1 MADDDDEVEGGAEGE
16 GDQESKLA
24 DGDTAE
30 VEGSSST
37 YTLTRHGSTYMCS
50 CPAWKN
56 QSAPVDTRTCKHL
69 RGYLGE
75 DFETARL
82 GALPSRA
89 ASTKSGG
96 GSSANKKET
105 APPVLLAHK
114 WEVDHDPKGW
124 WMSEK
129 LDGIRAYWDGETFTS
144 RLGNRFFAPDWFV
157 ADLPADTLD
166 GELWVGRKMFQK
178 TTSIVR
184 SGAAGQEWK
193 TVQFVVFDAP
203 NAKGSFE
210 ERQEH
215 ARSVLERA
223 EAPHARWHEH
233 VQCEGV
239 DHLREELARVE
250 ALGGEGLMLRQ
261 PGSKYVPGRS
271 QTLLKVKTFH
281 DAEATVIGHAPGS
294 GKHKGR
300 LGALI
305 CQLPGG
311 ITFNAGT
318 GFSDHERENPPAIGA
333 VITFRY
339 QELSDDGVPR
349 FPSYVGERLDVDT
362 PAPIAKSSRAIQ
374 TVPLAKGSGAMK
386 STTSAKTSAPDTRAV
401 AKKLATPPPDEDEDG
416 APRKMHPAPKL
427 ESAGNDLARGKK
439 FMFTGKLADMQRSQ
453 AQSKVTSIGGIN
465 AGSVSA
471 DLDFLVVGDDGSPLF
486 GGGAK
491 GDKILKA
498 EKLIAQGSNLK
509 IISET
514 EFVKMC
520 DRTVTTKATPK
531 VVVAPNPARAPDP
544 PDDDDEDDDDD
555 DQPEP
560 PKKMLRAP
568 DLVSAG
574 SDLARG
580 KKFMFTGKL
589 AGMQRSQAQA
599 KVTSIGGVNA
609 GSVSADLDYLVVG
622 DDGSPLFGAGAKGD
636 KILKAERHQ
645 AQGSHIKIISETE
658 FVKMCDRTVTTP
670 RAPAVKNV
678 MPPKPKRAAPEEV
691 EEEEDEDEA
700 PAKPADDDDPDS
712 PFAKYGPRTQRIEL
726 VNDDENKF
734 WNIEVRG
741 NHTITVFGKIDS
753 AGQTRLADCG
763 SPSAAAADAAKR
775 AAVKRK
781 EGYE

>member
-1 MADDDDEVEGGAEGE
+1 MADDEEEVEGGGEGE
-16 GDQESKLA
+16 QESKLA

-37 YTLTRHGSTYMCS
+37 YTLTRHGKVYMCS

-56 QSAPVDTRTCKHL
+56 QGAPVDLRTCKHL

-89 ASTKSGG
+89 AATKSGG
-96 GSSANKKET
+96 GGSANKKET

-210 ERQEH
+210 QRQLH
-215 ARSVLERA
+215 AKSVLERVD
-223 EAPHARWHEH
+223 APHARWHEH
-233 VQCEGV
+233 VECEGF

-374 TVPLAKGSGAMK
+374 TVPLAKGSGAPS

-401 AKKLATPPPDEDEDG
+401 TKKVAPPPDDDEDEDEDE

-427 ESAGNDLARGKK
+427 ESAGSDLARGKK
-439 FMFTGKLADMQRSQ
+439 FMFTGKLADLQRSQ

-471 DLDFLVVGDDGSPLF
+471 DLDYLVVGDEGSPLF

-498 EKLIAQGSNLK
+498 EKLIAQGSSLK

-520 DRTVTTKATPK
+520 DRTVTAPK
-531 VVVAPNPARAPDP
+531 VAAPKAAAPKVAVPKPAT
-544 PDDDDEDDDDD
+544 DDEDEGDDD
-555 DQPEP
+555 PEP
-560 PKKMLRAP
+560 PRKMLRAP

-589 AGMQRSQAQA
+589 AGMQRSQAQS

-636 KILKAERHQ
+636 KILKAERLQ
-645 AQGSHIKIISETE
+645 AQGSRIKIISETE
-658 FVKMCDRTVTTP
+658 FVKMCDRTITTP

-678 MPPKPKRAAPEEV
+678 MPPKPQRLPDP
-691 EEEEDEDEA
+691 EEEEAEEA
-700 PAKPADDDDPDS
+700 PAANADDDDPDS

-763 SPSAAAADAAKR
+763 SPSAATADAAKR

>member
-1 MADDDDEVEGGAEGE
+1 MAADDDEAGGE
-16 GDQESKLA
+16 GNESKLA

-37 YTLTRHGSTYMCS
+37 YTLTRHGNVYMCT

-89 ASTKSGG
+89 AATKSGG
-96 GSSANKKET
+96 GANKKET

-114 WEVDHDPKGW
+114 WEVEHDPKGW

-157 ADLPADTLD
+157 EDLPADTLD

-210 ERQEH
+210 ERQKH
-215 ARSVLERA
+215 AQKVLERA
-223 EAPHARWHEH
+223 AAPHARWHEH
-233 VQCEGV
+233 VECEGF

-271 QTLLKVKTFH
+271 TTLLKVKTFH

-305 CQLPGG
+305 MELPGG
-311 ITFNAGT
+311 ITFNCGT

-362 PAPIAKSSRAIQ
+362 PAPIGKSSRAIQ
-374 TVPLAKGSGAMK
+374 TVPLAKGSGATK
-386 STTSAKTSAPDTRAV
+386 STTAKTSAPETRAA
-401 AKKLATPPPDEDEDG
+401 AKVKAAPPPADEEPEEPDDDDSEVEG
-416 APRKMHPAPKL
+416 EEKTPRKMHGAPKL
-427 ESAGNDLARGKK
+427 ESAGSDLARGKK
-439 FMFTGKLADMQRSQ
+439 FMFTGKLAGMQRSQ
-453 AQSKVTSIGGIN
+453 AQSKVTAIGGVN

-498 EKLIAQGSNLK
+498 EKLINQGARLK
-509 IISET
+509 VIYET
-514 EFVKMC
+514 EFMKMC
-520 DRTVTTKATPK
+520 DRTVATPA
-531 VVVAPNPARAPDP
+531 APRP
-544 PDDDDEDDDDD
+544 
-555 DQPEP
+555 
-560 PKKMLRAP
+560 
-568 DLVSAG
+568 
-574 SDLARG
+574 
-580 KKFMFTGKL
+580 
-589 AGMQRSQAQA
+589 
-599 KVTSIGGVNA
+599 
-609 GSVSADLDYLVVG
+609 
-622 DDGSPLFGAGAKGD
+622 
-636 KILKAERHQ
+636 
-645 AQGSHIKIISETE
+645 
-658 FVKMCDRTVTTP
+658 
-670 RAPAVKNV
+670 KNV
-678 MPPKPKRAAPEEV
+678 MPPKPARLPDPPADD
-691 EEEEDEDEA
+691 EEEEADE
-700 PAKPADDDDPDS
+700 PSTPKKRRCP
-712 PFAKYGPRTQRIEL
+712 
-726 VNDDENKF
+726 V
-734 WNIEVRG
+734 
-741 NHTITVFGKIDS
+741 
-753 AGQTRLADCG
+753 DC
-763 SPSAAAADAAKR
+763 
-775 AAVKRK
+775 
-781 EGYE
+781 